1 MAQGKEYRPSDADR
15 LFVERAVMAGTT
27 VQNIAAALNIHDDT
41 LRKHYRF
48 EIVTARERLK
58 GEAVRV
64 LMDNLTD
71 GSLDA
76 AKYVL
81 SRVAGW
87 TERQAIE
94 HTGADGGPVQI
105 EQVQRDA
112 DEFASRVLRLAAARG
127 LAPGDG
133 EPEPGDKGGA

>member
-87 TERQAIE
+87 TERQAVE

-105 EQVQRDA
+105 EDNGA
-112 DEFASRVLRLAAARG
+112 HAKLAAILAR
-127 LAPGDG
+127 LSPEGDAG
-133 EPEPGDKGGA
+133 GGAGEADG